1 MIFFKSA
8 LTHVLYFITTIKEF
22 AHYAMTHL
30 TVLLVSILK

>member
-22 AHYAMTHL
+22 ALYVMTHL
-30 TVLLVSILK
+30 TVLIVPILK